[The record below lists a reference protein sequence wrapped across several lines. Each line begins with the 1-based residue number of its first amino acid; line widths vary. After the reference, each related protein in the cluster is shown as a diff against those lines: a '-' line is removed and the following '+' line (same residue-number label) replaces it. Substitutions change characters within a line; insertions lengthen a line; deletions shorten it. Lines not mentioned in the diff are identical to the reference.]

1 MGVIWGSRAAV
12 DACARARESN
22 RHIINLASMSSFS
35 PTPGLAVYSATKHA
49 VLGFSGSLQAD
60 LRGAGIGITVHSVCP
75 DAVDTD
81 MVRERA
87 GDSQAAIIWSGPR
100 MLTPS
105 EVAGHVVELLDGKRL
120 VAVIP
125 RWRGWGARAV
135 AASGRPGL
143 RTADLMR
150 RWGERQ
156 RARGLGFSRAT
167 KEERRAG
174 DDDHTAGAGR
184 GGRQRPARLRHRGQE
199 PGHRRAGG
207 VRAGPLGRRRA
218 GRRRAGPRRPAGLGG
233 ARLRGPRPHPQA
245 GAEVDARQLRPHRPH
260 HRLRERQGLRG
271 RLRGRDRLHGGRL
284 RLLGQ
289 ERAQV
294 PGRREDPLLLALR
307 SRAQA
312 RDPLRARRGGG
323 RDRPLEL
330 PAHQLVRRLHPG
342 AGRGQ
347 LLRAQAGEPHAA
359 HLAADGRG
367 PARVRPAR
375 GRVHRGARAPAAWAR
390 S

>member
-1 MGVIWGSRAAV
+1 MPGVAVVTGAGRGIGREVARRLSGRGYTVLATDLDAETAAATAEQVGGLSLEHDVRDPDAHRKVAAVAAERGPLEVWVNNAGVLRTQRAWEHDDAEVRLLCEVNLMGVIWGSRAAV
-12 DACARARESN
+12 EVMSHAPARASPRPRARRAGPGDN

-49 VLGFSGSLQAD
+49 VLGFGGSLQAD
-60 LRGAGIGITVHSVCP
+60 LGAAGIGITVHSVCP

-156 RARGLGFSRAT
+156 RARG
-167 KEERRAG
+167 
-174 DDDHTAGAGR
+174 
-184 GGRQRPARLRHRGQE
+184 
-199 PGHRRAGG
+199 
-207 VRAGPLGRRRA
+207 
-218 GRRRAGPRRPAGLGG
+218 
-233 ARLRGPRPHPQA
+233 
-245 GAEVDARQLRPHRPH
+245 
-260 HRLRERQGLRG
+260 
-271 RLRGRDRLHGGRL
+271 
-284 RLLGQ
+284 
-289 ERAQV
+289 
-294 PGRREDPLLLALR
+294 
-307 SRAQA
+307 
-312 RDPLRARRGGG
+312 
-323 RDRPLEL
+323 
-330 PAHQLVRRLHPG
+330 
-342 AGRGQ
+342 
-347 LLRAQAGEPHAA
+347 
-359 HLAADGRG
+359 
-367 PARVRPAR
+367 
-375 GRVHRGARAPAAWAR
+375 
-390 S
+390 